1 MFSTI
6 FFIVLFAT
14 FSYFF
19 VKEAIFLS
27 LFDAI
32 VYIPVSYTHLITAVI
47 RQVINVAYLAAV
59 YFVSSAVLSSVVYPL
74 VGAVVGLTVPMFIFT
89 FKLVKKNDSA
99 EK

>member
-1 MFSTI
+1 M
-6 FFIVLFAT
+6 
-14 FSYFF
+14 
-19 VKEAIFLS
+19 
-27 LFDAI
+27 
-32 VYIPVSYTHLITAVI
+32 
-47 RQVINVAYLAAV
+47 INVAYLAAV

>member
-1 MFSTI
+1 MDMRLIAALVISLLGGVAMASVNYVITNA
-6 FFIVLFAT
+6 VM
-14 FSYFF
+14 
-19 VKEAIFLS
+19 KKKPNMLS
-27 LFDAI
+27 
-32 VYIPVSYTHLITAVI
+32 ITAVI

-89 FKLVKKNDSA
+89 FKLVKKYDSA